1 MNTRRTGFG
10 AAMLLALA
18 IPGAT
23 VTAAFGQM
31 TGVSHPDELPAATAP
46 DSATLP
52 LIYIPT
58 PSPSPALQ
66 SRPTASPAALTT
78 YDPNEYK
85 PYAPLRTA
93 KSFNPD
99 EAIVGDAMP
108 RPDGTID
115 VDAGIVT
122 RITGPSNRL
131 PEGTLLHTRMLQSLS
146 TQATDEGAEWRAELT
161 APVMRDGRVLLPAG
175 AVLRGRVTEVH
186 GGRRISGRALI
197 HLETVSLGFPDG
209 TSLGLHAQVVDTSL
223 NNSTKVNEEGTILHR
238 DHHVEQAAVLGLTA
252 GSGAVAGAMVA
263 GVPGA
268 LVGAGVGAGLSTVI
282 WLKQDRQAELPK
294 NTQVTFELTHS
305 LSIGQE

>member
-18 IPGAT
+18 IPGVGAQ
-23 VTAAFGQM
+23 AALGQM
-31 TGVSHPDELPAATAP
+31 TGVSHPDEIPAATAP
-46 DSATLP
+46 DSASLP
-52 LIYIPT
+52 LIYVPT
-58 PSPSPALQ
+58 PSPALQ
-66 SRPTASPAALTT
+66 SRPTPPPPAHVT
-78 YDPNEYK
+78 YDPNEFK
-85 PYAPLRTA
+85 PYVPLHTA
-93 KSFNPD
+93 KNFNPD
-99 EAIVGDAMP
+99 AAIVGDPMP

-131 PEGTLLHTRMLQSLS
+131 PEGTLLHTRMLQALS
-146 TQATDEGAEWRAELT
+146 TLATDEGAEWRAELT

-186 GGRRISGRALI
+186 GGKRISGRALI
-197 HLETVSLGFPDG
+197 HLETVAVGMPDG
-209 TSLGLHAQVVDTSL
+209 TSMSLHAQVVDTNL

-252 GSGAVAGAMVA
+252 GSGAVAGALVA

-268 LVGAGVGAGLSTVI
+268 LVGAGVGAGVSTVI
-282 WLKQDRQAELPK
+282 WLKQDRQAELPR
-294 NTQVTFELTHS
+294 NTQVTFALTHPM
-305 LSIGQE
+305 SIGQE